1 MSAKHTYSR
10 KGFRSKRELLYL
22 RYTICICMCDATSRH
37 VTQQR
42 DSVASRRDER
52 VPRSLA
58 SLEGECII
66 SARDPPG
73 SPIHP
78 PSVWQGRRDDG
89 SAGLPVACSPA
100 CAKRYGRT
108 LSLPDYHSSL
118 TPVGATRVWSR
129 TLQKRCKAGEQSK
142 ASSDYLGKQG
152 TWYEISY
159 LKGTN
164 YRPLSYFGTAWKIC
178 AVIVNGNRP

>member
-66 SARDPPG
+66 SARDPPRSPTLPRPKGRLGVLRG
-73 SPIHP
+73 SLVLRAAFAGQHNNLLEGFVLAIREAEDQHFSYQ
-78 PSVWQGRRDDG
+78 PSTCR
-89 SAGLPVACSPA
+89 
-100 CAKRYGRT
+100 AKRSRMALPSRLRFGSGVS
-108 LSLPDYHSSL
+108 LSTGCTDL
-118 TPVGATRVWSR
+118 T
-129 TLQKRCKAGEQSK
+129 
-142 ASSDYLGKQG
+142 
-152 TWYEISY
+152 
-159 LKGTN
+159 
-164 YRPLSYFGTAWKIC
+164 
-178 AVIVNGNRP
+178 